1 MKKQVNQN
9 LKNITNW
16 LNENNIWLN
25 IRKAEV
31 VLFKSLMGFHGI
43 SMGRLY
49 PTSSVKYLSIKIDE
63 NLNWKQQISDIA
75 VKLNRANTILSKL
88 RHYRHKNSEFNL
100 SCTLCYSSLV
110 CAPNLNSVLQ
120 KKSSRIIYFRSCN
133 AHTSLLLRESNTLK
147 LPDKIALGHC
157 LFINKY
163 FNKFLPTI
171 FKNCF
176 TFSSDFHASSTRWS
190 NLGSLVVPP
199 RNTNLYGRN

>member
-1 MKKQVNQN
+1 MNKQVIQN

-16 LNENNIWLN
+16 LNENNICLN
-25 IRKAEV
+25 ISKAEV
-31 VLFKSLMGFHGI
+31 VLFKSLMGFHRI

-75 VKLNRANTILSKL
+75 IKLNRSNVILSKL
-88 RHYRHKNSEFNL
+88 RHYRHKNSEFDL
-100 SCTLCYSSLV
+100 SCNLCYSSLV
-110 CAPNLNSVLQ
+110 CAQNLNSILQ

-157 LFINKY
+157 LFIKKY
-163 FNKFLPTI
+163 FNKFSPLLVI
-171 FKNCF
+171 
-176 TFSSDFHASSTRWS
+176 S
-190 NLGSLVVPP
+190 N
-199 RNTNLYGRN
+199 